1 MKKVI
6 TTDLA
11 PRAVGPYSQ
20 AIAAG
25 DLVFCSGQIG
35 IDPATGQMAGPGI
48 EEQVRQ
54 CLLNLSAVL
63 ETAGSGLPNVV
74 KTTVFL
80 IDMNDFAVVNNVYSS
95 MFTGEPPAR
104 SAVAVSALPKGARVE
119 IEAIALR

>member
-1 MKKVI
+1 MKKII

-63 ETAGSGLPNVV
+63 EAAGSGLPNVV

-80 IDMNDFAVVNNVYSS
+80 IDMNDFAVMNNVYSS
-95 MFTGEPPAR
+95 VFTGEPPAR
-104 SAVAVSALPKGARVE
+104 SAVAVSALPKGARAE

>member
-1 MKKVI
+1 MKKII

-63 ETAGSGLPNVV
+63 EAAGSGLPKVV

-95 MFTGEPPAR
+95 VFTGEPPAR
-104 SAVAVSALPKGARVE
+104 SAVAVSALPKGARAE